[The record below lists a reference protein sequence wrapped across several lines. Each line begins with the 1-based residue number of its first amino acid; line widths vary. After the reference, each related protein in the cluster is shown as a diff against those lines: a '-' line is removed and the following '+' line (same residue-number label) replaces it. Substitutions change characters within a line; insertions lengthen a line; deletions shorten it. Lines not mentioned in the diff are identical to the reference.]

1 MAYKFTGRIKL
12 LVTGENNNFCEFYV
26 DNSIKIDNEEIGVA
40 YDENKN
46 LKVVGKFEKIEDQF
60 FQILSGAIQER
71 FEIEFEKNKNSE
83 NDNKTKEGEK
93 AKKSGVATVS
103 AGKDIDMITKVTILR

>member
-1 MAYKFTGRIKL
+1 MAYKFTGRIKRL
-12 LVTGENNNFCEFYV
+12 ERGKKNYFCEFYV

-40 YDENKN
+40 YDESKN
-46 LKVVGKFEKIEDQF
+46 LKVVGKFEIIDDQF

-71 FEIEFEKNKNSE
+71 FEIEFDKNKNSE

-93 AKKSGVATVS
+93 AKNSGVATVS
-103 AGKDIDMITKVTILR
+103 AGKVVDMITKVTILR